1 MNKPAWID
9 RSRTWLRFCGFL
21 LGILVLV
28 WLPFEER
35 SVLGVLLIAGLLCTW
50 GGIWLLFRAGSYR
63 KYGVVR
69 YMLIGG
75 LAGFLV
81 VPVAILLMAIK
92 TGIHGHGTPDFTV
105 EQMQAVISRIPY
117 FLFGGVLVGAG
128 IGLLRTVNRDQVRE
142 AK

>member
-9 RSRTWLRFCGFL
+9 RSRTWLRFCGLL

-69 YMLIGG
+69 YMQIGG
-75 LAGFLV
+75 LAGFLL

-92 TGIHGHGTPDFTV
+92 TGIHGHGTPDFSV
-105 EQMQAVISRIPY
+105 EQMQAVLSRIPY
-117 FLFGGVLVGAG
+117 FMFGGVLVGAG
-128 IGLLRTVNRDQVRE
+128 IGLLRTVNRERVRE
-142 AK
+142 AR